1 MSALSLRLSPLR
13 VQFAAAA
20 SIFLVNGIMIGAW
33 VARIPVVATQTH
45 LDEQGLG
52 FAFIFGT
59 AGAVLTMGVGGW
71 LGGKLGSHVMA
82 PLATVTCGASL
93 ILIGLAWD
101 FWSLVFALL
110 CFGITQGTMDVMM
123 NANGVAVERAGA
135 GPIISRLHAMWSIG
149 AFLGALISTQAA
161 ALGVTVLPEFAAVF
175 VVVALAAA
183 VMTRTLIHDKH
194 VGDGPS
200 FRLPS
205 GRLLLVGAL
214 CAAGLLSETSATDW
228 SGMYLSRDMHVDPGL
243 AGLGVTI
250 FTGCMA
256 IARLVGDRLTMAIGT
271 PRLVAGGSAMAA
283 VGLVL
288 ALGPQ
293 WLPAAMVGYALIGL
307 GLAGVV
313 PSYFR
318 AGGNQPGVPSSV
330 GIAAVSTMGY
340 AGGMIGPPVIGSLG
354 GAFSLRASLLILLA
368 LMIVL
373 VILSPRALAGTPP
386 TEGAEAAE
394 TGTRTAEA

>member
-1 MSALSLRLSPLR
+1 MTSRALRI
-13 VQFAAAA
+13 QFMAAA
-20 SIFLVNGIMIGAW
+20 SIFLINGIIVGAW
-33 VARIPVVATQTH
+33 FARIPVVREQTH
-45 LDEQGLG
+45 LSVGELG

-59 AGAVLTMGVGGW
+59 IGAVLTMGVGGW

-82 PLATVTCGASL
+82 PLATVGCGGSL
-93 ILIGLAWD
+93 ILIATAWD

-149 AFLGALISTQAA
+149 AFVGALISTQSASF
-161 ALGVTVLPEFAAVF
+161 GVAVLPEFAAVF
-175 VVVALAAA
+175 ALSVLAAA
-183 VMTRTLIHDKH
+183 VMTRTLIHDRH
-194 VGDGPS
+194 HGEGPA
-200 FRLPS
+200 FQLPS
-205 GRLLLVGAL
+205 GRLVLIGAL

-228 SGMYLSRDMHVDPGL
+228 SGTYLSLDMGVDEGT
-243 AGLGVTI
+243 AGIGVTI

-256 IARLVGDRLTMAIGT
+256 GARLIGDRLTQIIGT
-271 PRLVAGGSAMAA
+271 GRLVAGGSAMGA

-288 ALGPQ
+288 VLGPQ
-293 WLPAAMVGYALIGL
+293 WLPLAMVGYALLGL

-340 AGGMIGPPVIGSLG
+340 AGGLIGPPVIGAVG
-354 GAFSLRASLLILLA
+354 GAYSLRVALLILLA

-373 VILSPRALAGTPP
+373 TLFSARVLAGTPAG
-386 TEGAEAAE
+386 EGGAASE
-394 TGTRTAEA
+394 SGTRTAEA

>member
-1 MSALSLRLSPLR
+1 MQTTTLRI
-13 VQFAAAA
+13 QFLAAA
-20 SIFLVNGIMIGAW
+20 SIFLVNGIIVGAW
-33 VARIPVVATQTH
+33 FARIPAVREQTH
-45 LDEQGLG
+45 LSVQELG
-52 FAFIFGT
+52 FALIFGT
-59 AGAVLTMGVGGW
+59 VGAVLTMGVGGW

-82 PLATVTCGASL
+82 PLATVTCGGSL
-93 ILIGLAWD
+93 VAIAFAWN
-101 FWSLVFALL
+101 FWSLVLALL

-149 AFLGALISTQAA
+149 AFLGALISTQSA
-161 ALGVTVLPEFAAVF
+161 ALGVALLPEFAGIF
-175 VVVALAAA
+175 ALSALSAAA
-183 VMTRTLIHDKH
+183 MSRTLIHDRH
-194 VGDGPS
+194 SGEGPM
-200 FRLPS
+200 FGLPS
-205 GRLLLVGAL
+205 GRLLLIGAL

-228 SGMYLSRDMHVDPGL
+228 SGTYLTTDMHVDEGL
-243 AGLGVTI
+243 AGLGVTV

-256 IARLVGDRLTMAIGT
+256 AARLVGDRLTQMIGT
-271 PRLVAGGSAMAA
+271 ARLVAGGSAMAA

-288 ALGPQ
+288 VLGPQ
-293 WLPAAMVGYALIGL
+293 SLPVAMAGYALVGL

-340 AGGMIGPPVIGSLG
+340 AGGLIGPPVIGVVG
-354 GAFSLRASLLILLA
+354 GAFTLRVALLILLA

-373 VILSPRALAGTPP
+373 VIVSPKALADTPA
-386 TEGAEAAE
+386 TEGAAGSPS
-394 TGTRTAEA
+394 TGARTAEA

>member
-1 MSALSLRLSPLR
+1 MKSTLRIQVL
-13 VQFAAAA
+13 AAA
-20 SIFLVNGIMIGAW
+20 SIFLINGIIVGAW
-33 VARIPVVATQTH
+33 FARIVDIPDQTH
-45 LDEQGLG
+45 LTLSELG

-59 AGAVLTMGVGGW
+59 IGAVLTMGIGGW

-82 PLATVTCGASL
+82 PLATVTCGGSL
-93 ILIGLAWD
+93 VLLALAGN
-101 FWSLVFALL
+101 FWTLVFALL

-123 NANGVAVERAGA
+123 NANGIAVERAGA

-149 AFLGALISTQAA
+149 AFLGTIITNVSRAWGASIL
-161 ALGVTVLPEFAAVF
+161 VEFAAIA
-175 VVVALAAA
+175 ALSAFAAF

-194 VGDGPS
+194 VGEGPS

-205 GRLLLVGAL
+205 GKLLLIGLL

-228 SGMYLSRDMHVDPGL
+228 SGLYLKTDMHVDPEL
-243 AGLGVTI
+243 AGIGTTV

-256 IARLVGDRLTMAIGT
+256 LARLVGDRLTLIIGT

-288 ALGPQ
+288 VLGPQ
-293 WLPAAMVGYALIGL
+293 QLPIAIVGFALIGL

-330 GIAAVSTMGY
+330 GIAAVSTVGY
-340 AGGMIGPPVIGSLG
+340 AGGLIGPPVIGSIG
-354 GAFSLRASLLILLA
+354 GAFTLRVALLILLA
-368 LMIVL
+368 FMVILT
-373 VILSPRALAGTPP
+373 ILSPRVLAGTPA
-386 TEGAEAAE
+386 TEGAEVAE
-394 TGTRTAEA
+394 AGEAGTRTAEA